1 MGWFR
6 TVWERERKVAVKAR
20 SVFVQARINED
31 QPFHPDNP
39 NRHRPPWV
47 FQDLQGFEFASL
59 TAPWLVKRIF
69 NPDGFLRYVFFP
81 LWLLLALLYV
91 IEYVYRLEPFYRLLK
106 VLLFAGALAA
116 AVKYL
121 LLTG

>member
-1 MGWFR
+1 MGWLKR
-6 TVWERERKVAVKAR
+6 LWKREREVAERSR

-39 NRHRPPWV
+39 NLHRPPWV
-47 FQDLQGFEFASL
+47 GQDHTGFEFASL
-59 TAPWLVKRIF
+59 TAAWLVRRIF
-69 NPDGFLRYVFFP
+69 NPQSFVRYLLFP
-81 LWLLLALLYV
+81 LWLLLALLYF
-91 IEYVYRLEPFYRLLK
+91 IEYVYRLEPFYRLMK

-121 LLTG
+121 LTG

>member
-1 MGWFR
+1 MAE
-6 TVWERERKVAVKAR
+6 TAR
-20 SVFVQARINED
+20 SHFVQARINED

-39 NRHRPPWV
+39 NRHRNPWV
-47 FQDLQGFEFASL
+47 SQDLQGFQFASL
-59 TAPWLVKRIF
+59 TAAWLVRRTF
-69 NPDGFLRYVFFP
+69 NPPGFLRYVFFP
-81 LWLLLALLYV
+81 LWLVLMVLHV

-121 LLTG
+121 LTG